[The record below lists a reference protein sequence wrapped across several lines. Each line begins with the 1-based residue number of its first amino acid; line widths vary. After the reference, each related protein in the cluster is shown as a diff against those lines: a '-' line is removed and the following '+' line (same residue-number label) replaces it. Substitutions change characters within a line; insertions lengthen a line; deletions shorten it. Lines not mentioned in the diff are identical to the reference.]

1 MSGLQCSIELIY
13 SLFLEIK
20 GILPKRII
28 NGELERLAER
38 IRAKC
43 FDWYTPRL
51 PEITTAASLAHYGFL
66 RSVKR
71 MRLLDVDLTSVPV
84 EHMASLAA
92 CVTEN
97 VKIDIDNVL
106 NVSDLV
112 NILDNIK
119 CRSCVIYDMDMDRDE
134 SLALVRAME
143 SRVERVD
150 LWRGEVDIK
159 ALTQYNGEGRCGK
172 VVYLGEGEES
182 YVYEIRSWARSINW
196 DACISGDIITI
207 ERR

>member
-38 IRAKC
+38 IRAEWV
-43 FDWYTPRL
+43 DDHWYVPSL

-66 RSVKR
+66 RPVEE
-71 MRLLDVDLTSVPV
+71 MRLQYVDLSSVPA

-92 CVTEN
+92 CVTDRVIISN
-97 VKIDIDNVL
+97 VHNF
-106 NVSDLV
+106 DLI
-112 NILDNIK
+112 NILDNIE
-119 CRSCVIYDMDMDRDE
+119 CQSCYIHGHSLNREE

-143 SRVERVD
+143 SRVEKVT
-150 LWRGEVDIK
+150 LGGEVDIK
-159 ALTQYNGEGRCGK
+159 VLTQYNG
-172 VVYLGEGEES
+172 
-182 YVYEIRSWARSINW
+182 
-196 DACISGDIITI
+196 
-207 ERR
+207 